1 MKKLWN
7 SYFRVPSEGK
17 IPDRVMTAWA
27 VLTLLL
33 ILLYL
38 AAMAFA
44 AYAFYTYE
52 GTVSSSLFHGLG
64 QLDMIWLF

>member
-1 MKKLWN
+1 MRKFWN
-7 SYFRVPSEGK
+7 SYFRVPKDGK

-27 VLTLLL
+27 VVTLLM
-33 ILLYL
+33 ILVYL

-52 GTVSSSLFHGLG
+52 GAVGTSILKLLELIGGVGR
-64 QLDMIWLF
+64 

>member
-7 SYFRVPSEGK
+7 KYFRIPRDGK

-38 AAMAFA
+38 AAMGFA

-52 GTVSSSLFHGLG
+52 STAAPSLCFPPTL
-64 QLDMIWLF
+64 LS

>member
-7 SYFRVPSEGK
+7 TYFRVPREGK

-33 ILLYL
+33 ILIYL
-38 AAMAFA
+38 AAMVFA

-52 GTVSSSLFHGLG
+52 GSVASSLLRPME
-64 QLDMIWLF
+64 QLVIM

>member
-7 SYFRVPSEGK
+7 TYFRVPREGK

-33 ILLYL
+33 ILIYL
-38 AAMAFA
+38 AAMAFT

-52 GTVSSSLFHGLG
+52 SA
-64 QLDMIWLF
+64 LDASVCAPLNQILLM

>member
-7 SYFRVPSEGK
+7 KYFRIPRNEK

-52 GTVSSSLFHGLG
+52 STAVPSLFSPQSL
-64 QLDMIWLF
+64 LP